1 MIDINEDEYPYLMTE
16 HTWSWGPVATVFEQ
30 KSPPKELVSNIAIA
44 PFDDSGWLIV
54 RQKVGWGM
62 VGGTLEPGE
71 TYIETLRREL
81 LEEAGCLLID
91 YEIFGSLRMRSLA
104 PNPYRAHLP
113 FPLSYRLLAMGKVRR
128 VGEPTN
134 PKGGEQILEVSTYPL
149 DEACRKLQKRPE
161 DGPLLAEIYRLAAAF
176 RRQRSLRLTE
186 SNIALGSRNHQ

>member
-1 MIDINEDEYPYLMTE
+1 MDINEDEYPYLMTE

-71 TYIETLRREL
+71 TYIETLSREL

-128 VGEPTN
+128 VGEPKSN
-134 PKGGEQILEVSTYPL
+134 PFGKGARIG
-149 DEACRKLQKRPE
+149 
-161 DGPLLAEIYRLAAAF
+161 
-176 RRQRSLRLTE
+176 
-186 SNIALGSRNHQ
+186 